1 MGALKTIGRAFFG
14 GRAQVGTQVAKHD
27 FLGSLRGLSEF
38 NPVGKIMGKSGIK
51 TLGGALL
58 KQTLPYYAIGSGIDY
73 VLDETRM
80 GEEASPAARFG
91 AQVLSF
97 GFKANAV
104 RHLARGATG
113 TALYGAG
120 AATGNP
126 LRFQGAYKW
135 VEGKLD
141 HLAAA
146 AVKLPGKA
154 AWGAAKGVAKMAVGW
169 PYAAV
174 SAARVGTNFVGGA
187 LFGRYGALSAVARGV
202 GFTGP
207 GALMGKMGMKSAGE
221 AWSRTGTRL
230 HTGAARFFE
239 SRPAAAAQL
248 TPSIGGFLRQRPFS
262 WIPGAKKL
270 GGSNFMQRAA
280 PTMYGFATLGAGAAV
295 AQSYARHKNE
305 SKSWVGGGMSPNPSN
320 FGGGISAMRR
330 GPASNYGPALT
341 LMLHQNHSRRMP

>member
-1 MGALKTIGRAFFG
+1 MSALKTIGRALFG
-14 GRAQVGTQVAKHD
+14 GGMQTGTKVASHSY
-27 FLGSLRGLSEF
+27 LGSLRGLSEF

-58 KQTLPYYAIGSGIDY
+58 KQSLPYYAIGSGIDY

-104 RHLARGATG
+104 RHLARGAAG
-113 TALYGAG
+113 SALYGAG
-120 AATGNP
+120 AAVGNP
-126 LRFQGAYKW
+126 MKFQGAYKW

-154 AWGAAKGVAKMAVGW
+154 AWGATKGAAKMALGI

-174 SAARVGTNFVGGA
+174 SAGRIGTNLIGGA
-187 LFGRYGALSAVARGV
+187 LFGRYGGLSAVARGV
-202 GFTGP
+202 GFAGP

-221 AWSRTGTRL
+221 AWSKTGARL
-230 HTGAARFFE
+230 HTGAARFFD
-239 SRPAAAAQL
+239 SRPSMSSQL

-262 WIPGAKKL
+262 WIPGAKTL
-270 GGSNFMQRAA
+270 GGSNFMQKSA
-280 PTMYGFATLGAGAAV
+280 PTMYGFATLGASASI

-305 SKSWVGGGMSPNPSN
+305 NKSWVGGGMSPNPSN
-320 FGGGISAMRR
+320 FGAGISAMRR
-330 GPASNYGPALT
+330 GPSANYGPALT